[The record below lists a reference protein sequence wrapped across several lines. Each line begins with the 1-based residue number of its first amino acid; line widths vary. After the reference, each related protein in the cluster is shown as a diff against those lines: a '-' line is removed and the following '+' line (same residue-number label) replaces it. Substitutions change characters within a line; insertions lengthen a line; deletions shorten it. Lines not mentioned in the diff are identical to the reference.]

1 MIIPDK
7 FVYLVALIIPCLIWF
22 FLFVRRKDLRKEI
35 IFISCLIGILSVIT
49 SYSWWTVDWWRPLT
63 ITNTVVGIED
73 FIMGFTTGGIM
84 SVIYNFI
91 FRNKY
96 KKGVVRCN
104 SKEAYLLLI
113 LMGGLTAFLINII
126 NITSFWS
133 STMSMF
139 LFIILI
145 LFFRKDLFFDSLFS
159 GILMML
165 ISFSFYLVII
175 LVSDTWVNNTYLYG
189 LSGLRLLTIPIEE
202 FIFWFLTGMW
212 VGPFYEYT
220 YGKKLEI

>member
-7 FVYLVALIIPCLIWF
+7 FVYLVALIIPCLIWS

-96 KKGVVRCN
+96 KRGVVRCN

-113 LMGGLTAFLINII
+113 LMGGLTAFLINVIGM
-126 NITSFWS
+126 TSFWS
-133 STMSMF
+133 STISMS

-145 LFFRKDLFFDSLFS
+145 LFFRKDLLLDSLFS

-175 LVSDTWVNNTYLYG
+175 LISDTWVNNTYLYG
-189 LSGLRLLTIPIEE
+189 LSGSRFLTIPIEE

-212 VGPFYEYT
+212 VGPFYEYC
-220 YGKKLEI
+220 YGKKLK